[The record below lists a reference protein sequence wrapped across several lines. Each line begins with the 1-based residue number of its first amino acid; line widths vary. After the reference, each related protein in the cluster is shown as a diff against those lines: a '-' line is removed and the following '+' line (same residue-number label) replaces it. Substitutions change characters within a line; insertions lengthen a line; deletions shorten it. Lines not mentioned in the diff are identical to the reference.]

1 MKGAGERPRMELIG
15 LRCAG
20 RHGAY
25 PGERDVTRTFVVD
38 LAIAGDLDVDG
49 TERVVATTRRAVGSH
64 SRALLERVADDVAQA
79 ILGEFAGIDAVR
91 VRVAKPDPPGLDA
104 SLEAVTLTQ
113 ARRRLG

>member
-1 MKGAGERPRMELIG
+1 MELTG

-25 PGERDVTRTFVVD
+25 PGERDVTRTLLVD
-38 LAIAGDLDVDG
+38 VALTGDLGADG

-64 SRALLERVADDVAQA
+64 SRALLERVADDVARA
-79 ILGEFAGIDAVR
+79 ILAELAGVEAVR

-104 SLEAVTLTQ
+104 SLEAVTLSRD
-113 ARRRLG
+113 RRRPG